1 MIEILRNLGCKVKRV
16 RDKIVI
22 DSRGLNQYE
31 IPEELM
37 RKMRSSVILAGALL
51 GRSKKATFSCPGGCD
66 IGARPIDL
74 HLKAFENLGVNITK
88 STGYIHC
95 SCDIIAGEKIH
106 LDFPSVGATENAML
120 VAVLA
125 KGTTVISNA
134 AMEPEIVDLQNF
146 LNKMGAKV
154 SGAGSSEIIIHGVEK
169 LKDTGY
175 QVMPDRIEAGTLL
188 CAVASTG
195 GKLTLTK
202 VVPEHLTPILEKI
215 KECGCEIE
223 TTKDTVFLQ
232 APKKLK
238 AVEIKTMPYPG
249 FPTDMQAIFVSML
262 CTAKGTSIVTENI
275 FENRYKY
282 TNELN
287 KMGAKIVI
295 EGRTAVIKGVRKL
308 SKAVVEATDLRGG
321 AAMVLAG
328 LSASGKTKVT
338 NIEYILRGY
347 EKLEEKLT
355 KLGAKITKEVN

>member
-1 MIEILRNLGCKVKRV
+1 MMEILRKLGCKVKRV

-22 DSRGLNQYE
+22 DSRELNQYE

-51 GRSKKATFSCPGGCD
+51 GRMKKATLSCPGGCD

-95 SCDIIAGEKIH
+95 SCDIMTGDKIH

-120 VAVLA
+120 IAVLA

-154 SGAGSSEIIIHGVEK
+154 TGAGTNEITIHGVEK
-169 LKDTGY
+169 LKDVGY

-195 GKLTLTK
+195 GKLTLNK
-202 VVPEHLTPILEKI
+202 VVPGDLTPVLEKL

-249 FPTDMQAIFVSML
+249 FPTDMQAIFVSIL
-262 CTAKGTSIVTENI
+262 CTAKGTSVVTENI

-282 TNELN
+282 TNEL
-287 KMGAKIVI
+287 KRMGAKIVV

-308 SKAVVEATDLRGG
+308 SKAVVESTDLRGG

-328 LSASGKTKVT
+328 LSASGKTTVT
-338 NIEYILRGY
+338 NIDYILRGY